1 MSDSEIQVEILTPEK
16 PLASEAAEE
25 VSFPAEDGYMGILP
39 RHTPLVAG
47 LGIGEVTLR
56 QGPNLKRFL
65 VQGGFAQVSP
75 ERVVLLAD
83 LALLA
88 ERIDRA
94 EAEADLKKAA
104 EALSHATM
112 PEEVEAALTLER
124 SARARLEILG
134 RR

>member
-1 MSDSEIQVEILTPEK
+1 
-16 PLASEAAEE
+16 
-25 VSFPAEDGYMGILP
+25 MGILS

-47 LGIGEVTLR
+47 LGIGEVILR

-83 LALLA
+83 QALPE
-88 ERIDRA
+88 ERIDSA
-94 EAEADLKKAA
+94 EAEADMRKAA
-104 EALSHATM
+104 EALSRATM
-112 PEEVEAALTLER
+112 PEEVEAALILDR

-134 RR
+134 RG